1 MSSFSIHVDS
11 EFESIY
17 NLVPK
22 VQKKVERPPMYKSR
36 HNPLAPIAFST
47 NKGGAPNLGKMKNH
61 ADPVNFLR
69 KSTPSKRNPLKP
81 IENKFNYPASKPL
94 KAKVPSKD
102 DRPVVGLFT
111 EKNFVTANA
120 IEAILAVPR
129 IPDSAAPDYLRK
141 EDFGKVPKYL
151 GEVQKEISQE
161 NEMIDAFVR
170 KQMEAYEDTP
180 ELCDA
185 MPDEERVVLIEKLK
199 TKWDAVNKKYQV
211 LCMHTMFEGH
221 QKAKKEHF
229 EKEMNGIEEDLEKLT
244 SNGPLMISRG

>member
-1 MSSFSIHVDS
+1 MSSFSVHVDS

-22 VQKKVERPPMYKSR
+22 PEQKVVKPPMYKSR
-36 HNPLAPIAFST
+36 HNPLAPIPFST
-47 NKGGAPNLGKMKNH
+47 NKGLGPNIGKLKNN
-61 ADPVNFLR
+61 ADPIKFLR

-81 IENKFNYPASKPL
+81 IENKFNYPAPKPL

-102 DRPVVGLFT
+102 ERPVVGLFT

-129 IPDSAAPDYLRK
+129 VPDASAPDYLKK

-151 GEVQKEISQE
+151 GEVKQEIQQE

-185 MPDEERVVLIEKLK
+185 MPEEERIVLIEKLK

-211 LCMHTMFEGH
+211 LCMHTLYEGH
-221 QKAKKEHF
+221 QKARKEAF
-229 EKEMNGIEEDLEKLT
+229 EEEMNGIEADLEKLT
-244 SNGPLMISRG
+244 SKGPLMISRG